1 MSIIEHQQQ
10 QLKTVFFV
18 PCLHSNIINNN
29 SNINIINNLSSQSV
43 GDTPALPPHNS
54 DKNIC
59 PPSLGTLA
67 RKPLPPCLHLTL
79 WLVYWF
85 ISLLWVL
92 FWFYERHFTS
102 QLSVLR
108 EGWITLRWGHW
119 LEDLWTAAKYPQI
132 PTTWSHIFGDDDDI
146 DHCFLRAATKYP
158 QMPTHQI
165 CACG

>member
-1 MSIIEHQQQ
+1 MSLIEHQQQ
-10 QLKTVFFV
+10 QLKTVFLSPAYTAIAPTKTFV
-18 PCLHSNIINNN
+18 HLPLVSWLEN
-29 SNINIINNLSSQSV
+29 SI
-43 GDTPALPPHNS
+43 H
-54 DKNIC
+54 
-59 PPSLGTLA
+59 
-67 RKPLPPCLHLTL
+67 PCLHLTL

-119 LEDLWTAAKYPQI
+119 LEDLWTPAKYPQIPTTWSYFFGEDDNIDHWFLQAAAKYPQI
-132 PTTWSHIFGDDDDI
+132 PTTWSYFFGENDDI
-146 DHCFLRAATKYP
+146 DNWFLRAATKYP